1 MESIFKQTALKPI
14 MAHRFLENIT
24 HADVAFEATGK
35 TLSTLFKSAA
45 KAVIET
51 MANPKTIKPAKTFE
65 FTKKE
70 NNVERLLFEFLE
82 EIVYL
87 KDKEAVVFHD
97 VSVKVN
103 EKTLELEAKLTGD
116 TVNPEKQELHQD
128 IKAVTMHN
136 YKVEQKNGWK
146 TTIVLDI

>member
-1 MESIFKQTALKPI
+1 

-24 HADVAFEATGK
+24 HADIAFEATGK
-35 TLSTLFKSAA
+35 TLSALFKSAA

-51 MANPKTIKPAKTFE
+51 MANPKTVKPVRKFE
-65 FTKKE
+65 FIKKE
-70 NNVERLLFEFLE
+70 DNVERLLFEFLE

-87 KDKEAVVFHD
+87 KDKEAAVFHEIT
-97 VSVKVN
+97 VTVN
-103 EKTLELEAKLTGD
+103 EKTLELKAKLTGD

-128 IKAVTMHN
+128 VKAVTMHN
-136 YKVEQKNGWK
+136 YKVEKKNGWK